1 MTRRDLVSVYG
12 RFGLIIAAF
21 AFIAGV
27 IAAPIL
33 PKSGTSALV
42 ASKPH
47 HEPDRHLPITPA
59 SFKRD

>member
-21 AFIAGV
+21 GFIAGI

-33 PKSGTSALV
+33 TKSGTSAVV

-47 HEPDRHLPITPA
+47 YEPDLPLPITPA
-59 SFKRD
+59 GFKRD

>member
-21 AFIAGV
+21 VFIAGI
-27 IAAPIL
+27 IAAPVL
-33 PKSGTSALV
+33 PKSGTSAV
-42 ASKPH
+42 IATKPRY
-47 HEPDRHLPITPA
+47 EPEVHLPITPA